1 MASSHAKNS
10 VVWRIA
16 SVTCCFIIA
25 MHMIYTRRD
34 LGSMVLIQ
42 FHWWLFTWTA
52 QCTWTQWAIFMKSFE
67 ATKRL
72 IGLHHK
78 ILLENILSERNLV
91 SLPIMFCIGMQS
103 LRSRKITF
111 SIKPIDGKYF
121 KSDLFIFD
129 KGIANEASTP
139 FL

>member
-1 MASSHAKNS
+1 
-10 VVWRIA
+10 
-16 SVTCCFIIA
+16 
-25 MHMIYTRRD
+25 
-34 LGSMVLIQ
+34 
-42 FHWWLFTWTA
+42 
-52 QCTWTQWAIFMKSFE
+52 MKSFE

-78 ILLENILSERNLV
+78 ILLENIVSEGNLV

-103 LRSRKITF
+103 LRSRKTTF